1 MEVQS
6 IAFVHRLLVG
16 SREKVGERAGHF
28 DSVPEVSVLGSN
40 IWEMCKFGT
49 VKKRFLCPF
58 RLPMVRVQIVNPE
71 FDPDLLIP
79 VPALSPVP

>member
-1 MEVQS
+1 MQS
-6 IAFVHRLLVG
+6 IALVHRLLVG
-16 SREKVGERAGHF
+16 SREKAGGKRAGHF
-28 DSVPEVSVLGSN
+28 DSVPEVSVLGSSF
-40 IWEMCKFGT
+40 WEMCKFGT

-58 RLPMVRVQIVNPE
+58 RLPMVRIQMVNPE